1 MGKRAKQ
8 VTTKEYAELDRIY
21 RENATGD
28 LLVDV
33 VNGLPADDRSFLLLY
48 VALGRRRS
56 ALARQIGVSWN
67 VVDERLWR
75 IQVVVKEKYE
85 KLKKE
90 TDDEDL
96 F

>member
-21 RENATGD
+21 RENSTGD

-48 VALGRRRS
+48 VALGHRRS

>member
-8 VTTKEYAELDRIY
+8 VTTKEYTELDRIY

-48 VALGRRRS
+48 VALGHRRS

-90 TDDEDL
+90 IDDEDL